1 MESKKLTKILFAIYF
16 LILVWIILFKM
27 QMPFAQLGIRRSI
40 NLIPFAGSVIVDGKI
55 YVQEIVDNILIFVP
69 FGIFVCM
76 IRQDQSWLKRLA
88 PGFLT
93 SLTLEILQYILG
105 IGATDIT
112 DLLGNTAGTLL
123 GMGVFAVF
131 RKICRDQVY
140 LVLNVLSLVG
150 AVGMSMLLG
159 MLILA
164 NV

>member
-1 MESKKLTKILFAIYF
+1 MESKKMTKILFAIYF
-16 LILVWIILFKM
+16 FVLVWIILFKM
-27 QMPFAQLGIRRSI
+27 QMPFTQFGIRRSI

-69 FGIFVCM
+69 FGVFVCM
-76 IRQDQSWLKRLA
+76 IRQDQSWLQRLA

-131 RKICRDQVY
+131 RRICRDKVY
-140 LVLNVLSLVG
+140 LVLNVLSLVW

>member
-1 MESKKLTKILFAIYF
+1 MESKKMTKILFAIYF
-16 LILVWIILFKM
+16 FVLVWIILFKM
-27 QMPFAQLGIRRSI
+27 QMPFTQFGIRRSI

-69 FGIFVCM
+69 FGVFVCM
-76 IRQDQSWLKRLA
+76 IRKDQSWLQRLA

-131 RKICRDQVY
+131 RRICRDKVY

>member
-1 MESKKLTKILFAIYF
+1 MESKKMTKILFAIYF
-16 LILVWIILFKM
+16 FVLVWIILFKM
-27 QMPFAQLGIRRSI
+27 QMPFTQFGIRRSI

-69 FGIFVCM
+69 FGVFVCM
-76 IRQDQSWLKRLA
+76 IRQDQSWLQRLA

-131 RKICRDQVY
+131 RRICRDKVY